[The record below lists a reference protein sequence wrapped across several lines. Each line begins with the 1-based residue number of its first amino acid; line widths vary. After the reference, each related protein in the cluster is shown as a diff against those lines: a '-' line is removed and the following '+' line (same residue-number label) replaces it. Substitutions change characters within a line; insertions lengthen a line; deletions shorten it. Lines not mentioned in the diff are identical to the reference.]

1 MEQNG
6 NTQKSVWDERKKDHL
21 VFFICLI
28 LAASFWFLIKLS
40 DVYPVSYSLKVKYTD
55 VPKGRLIT
63 GLADSSITIHFK
75 SNGYNLLDLLLH
87 RQLDSLNIDLKQCD
101 MRWVSGDEYSV
112 KTSSLREILAQNL
125 GVNDHDLEFSKPVL
139 FFYMEKLYNV
149 TKKVIPQ
156 LDLSFISQY
165 RLYDYKVN
173 PVRVRVYGPKRILD
187 TLKDITTVKIH
198 LEDLDS
204 DKKVTAGIAN
214 PYPKMLR
221 FYPKQVEVDLD
232 VEKYT
237 ERSLQV
243 PVDVSDIEPPIR
255 TFPMNVT
262 VNFNVFIRDYE
273 KINPK
278 AFRIVPNVKNIN
290 LREVK
295 TLRLQVVS
303 APKNVSNVRLAPPE
317 VEFIIVN

>member
-6 NTQKSVWDERKKDHL
+6 NPKKSVWDERKKDHL
-21 VFFICLI
+21 VFIICLI

-40 DVYPVSYSLKVKYTD
+40 DVYPVSYNLKVKYTD

-63 GLADSSITIHFK
+63 SMADSSITIHFK
-75 SNGYNLLDLLLH
+75 SDGYNLLDLLLH
-87 RQLDSLNIDLKQCD
+87 GQLDSLDIDLKQCD
-101 MRWVSGDEYSV
+101 MRWVSGNEYAV
-112 KTSSLREILAQNL
+112 KTSSLREIVAQNL
-125 GVNDHDLEFSKPVL
+125 GINDHDLEFSKPSL
-139 FFYMEKLYNV
+139 FFHMEKLHQV
-149 TKKVIPQ
+149 KKKVVPQ
-156 LDLSFISQY
+156 LDLSFNSQF
-165 RLYDYKVN
+165 RLYAYKVK
-173 PVRVRVYGPKRILD
+173 PVRVRVYGPKNILD
-187 TLKDITTVKIH
+187 TLKDVTTTKIH

-204 DKKVTAGIAN
+204 DRKVTAGIAN

-221 FYPKQVEVDLD
+221 FYPKQVEVYLN

-243 PVDVSDIEPPIR
+243 PVDVSDIKPPIR

-273 KINPK
+273 KISPT
-278 AFRIVPNVKNIN
+278 AFRVVPDVKNIN

-303 APKNVSNVRLAPPE
+303 APKNVSNVRLVPPQ